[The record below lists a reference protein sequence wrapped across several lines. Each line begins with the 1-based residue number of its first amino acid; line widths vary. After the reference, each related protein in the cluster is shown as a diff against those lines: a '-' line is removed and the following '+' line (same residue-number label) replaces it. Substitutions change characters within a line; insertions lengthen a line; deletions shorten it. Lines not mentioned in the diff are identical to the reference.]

1 MHRQFA
7 APQEAACVEWTGVKQ
22 APELRARLE
31 KAGHLDN
38 MLNNKTG

>member
-7 APQEAACVEWTGVKQ
+7 APQEAALRRMDRGKQ

-31 KAGHLDN
+31 KSGHLDN